1 MILGEWEG
9 ARGKCDS
16 QYLSLF
22 AIIYGCYI
30 FQMSNNKVA
39 ESIGFE
45 PGTYEVNTS
54 VLQSSFQEF
63 ATNDTGKFETFKQRD
78 ITKQKRPNS
87 VEVMTGPS
95 SELPTKRFKSIL
107 PNDKKSNIVMSTQGN
122 IVLMGTSQTTSS
134 SPQRVLLVNNAQ
146 TPQTNSNPLIV
157 VNKNQSNSSAAV
169 LECVQSQPTS
179 IMLGINQSQPSSVVP
194 SNQLGNSVVNQ
205 TATVVSKQT
214 ITPKKEP
221 VVVATNSIAY
231 SKMQNVVLNSKTAT
245 LPRAYSCP
253 TKSQTVVS
261 SSKPSSILQTAKSNP
276 VKSSGITIL
285 PINNSTGFN
294 SVGTISSVY
303 NTSLLSST
311 SVQKQSEV
319 VSSAAVLPNNISL
332 LSSVIST
339 EGVIIAENGISTI
352 ADTTNYI
359 TNTTDSV
366 ELQIVKSEIDDEN
379 ALIISDFNSID
390 HNKPSESIVLV
401 NTNDSLENP
410 STEQIP
416 MRETLME
423 TNHMESTEMVQF
435 VDDQIVAGDQVNP
448 LDNII
453 TASNIYQTPE
463 GIIII
468 QNQDGSTVQ
477 LQGSDGE
484 PIPLETVQAL
494 LEGQYL
500 QTADDGVILN
510 Q

>member
-1 MILGEWEG
+1 
-9 ARGKCDS
+9 
-16 QYLSLF
+16 
-22 AIIYGCYI
+22 
-30 FQMSNNKVA
+30 MSNNKVA

-54 VLQSSFQEF
+54 VLQSSFQDF
-63 ATNDTGKFETFKQRD
+63 ATNDAGKFETFKQRD
-78 ITKQKRPNS
+78 ATKQKRPNS
-87 VEVMTGPS
+87 VEVMMGPS
-95 SELPTKRFKSIL
+95 TELPTKRFKSIL
-107 PNDKKSNIVMSTQGN
+107 PNDKKSNIVVSTQGN

-157 VNKNQSNSSAAV
+157 FNKNQSNSSAAV

-194 SNQLGNSVVNQ
+194 SNQAGNSVVNQ

-214 ITPKKEP
+214 ITSKKEP
-221 VVVATNSIAY
+221 VVVATNSIAS
-231 SKMQNVVLNSKTAT
+231 SKMQNVVLNSKTTA
-245 LPRAYSCP
+245 LPRAYTCP

-303 NTSLLSST
+303 NTSLLSNT
-311 SVQKQSEV
+311 SVQKLSEGV
-319 VSSAAVLPNNISL
+319 YSASVLPNNISL

-339 EGVIIAENGISTI
+339 EGVIIAENGINTI

-366 ELQIVKSEIDDEN
+366 ELEIVKSEIDDEN
-379 ALIISDFNSID
+379 ALIISDFNSVD
-390 HNKPSESIVLV
+390 HNKPSESTVLV

-510 Q
+510 